1 MPVPLGVNYSCCWR
15 LFLFAVISRRNR
27 QLADIY
33 VVVLQL
39 LQHVLYCRFIRLFA
53 SKRHIN
59 THWKQI
65 TLVNTQN
72 VSETQ
77 IVCSS
82 SIRRAETKNGLRI
95 QFLALVFM
103 IHEMRIN
110 AQNSYLGNDSCVNTV
125 LPTAGSWYLLSG
137 HTSTVPGSE
146 VAVGDGL
153 LSTKRPTIICIK
165 KEVGLTN
172 CKLKLVICL
181 KWVTFPT
188 LCHETV

>member
-1 MPVPLGVNYSCCWR
+1 MPVPLGGNYSCCWR
-15 LFLFAVISRRNR
+15 LFLFAVISPPNR

-39 LQHVLYCRFIRLFA
+39 LQHVLYCRFVRVFA
-53 SKRHIN
+53 SKRDIYIHCN
-59 THWKQI
+59 QI

-77 IVCSS
+77 IVGSYW
-82 SIRRAETKNGLRI
+82 IRRAETKYGLRI

-103 IHEMRIN
+103 IYEMWIN

-125 LPTAGSWYLLSG
+125 LPNGGSWYLLSG
-137 HTSTVPGSE
+137 HTSTVSGSE
-146 VAVGDGL
+146 VAVCDSL
-153 LSTKRPTIICIK
+153 LSTKRLSIICVK
-165 KEVGLTN
+165 KKICVTN
-172 CKLKLVICL
+172 SKLKLVICL